1 MGSSEIRDTLG
12 DWPAQPLGKARQ
24 LADALRHA
32 LADGRLPLN
41 ARLPGERPLA
51 MVLGVSRA
59 TVVEALETLRAQG
72 WVTTRHGSGSVT
84 RLPRDHEIRTEPT
97 SLRCGGTLRNLA
109 QAMPAAPLHDMQDA
123 LQALG
128 GPLRHELVDT
138 GYHPAGLAE
147 LRTRIAR
154 LLSADGLPTEADQ
167 LLITNGAM
175 DALAAALRLGTSGRV
190 PRVVVEAPTYPG
202 ALATLANQSARVIP
216 WSTPHAPATLDALFG
231 QHRPD
236 AIFIVADGHNPTGV
250 IRSASWRVHVA
261 RQARH
266 HSVRLVVDHTLR
278 SLDLRD
284 EPGGEPP
291 VAAFA
296 TDALVVGSFAKVI
309 WGGLRVGWLRTRQT
323 EIAYLTGLD
332 RGTASLIDQ
341 LLLTHLLDHH
351 DRYVV
356 QRRRHLAATRDAFVA
371 ALPTD
376 RLELTNT
383 PQGGI
388 AVWLELRA
396 GSATALAQRAAIDG
410 LLLSPGPLFHV
421 DRRGDRHL
429 RLPLTLDADAVPD
442 TIAQLDDLARRRPAL
457 LSQPTAGRLAKASAA
472 GKPRR

>member
-1 MGSSEIRDTLG
+1 MRMGSSEIRDTLG
-12 DWPAQPLGKARQ
+12 DWHADPLGKPRQ
-24 LADALRHA
+24 LADAMRHA
-32 LADGRLPLN
+32 LADGRLPLG

-51 MVLGVSRA
+51 IALGVSRA
-59 TVVEALETLRAQG
+59 TVVEALGSLRAQG

-84 RLPRDHEIRTEPT
+84 RLPPDHEIRTEPT
-97 SLRCGGTLRNLA
+97 SLRCGGSLRNLA
-109 QAMPAAPLHDMQDA
+109 QAMPAAPLHDMRAA

-138 GYHPAGLAE
+138 GHHPAGLAE
-147 LRTRIAR
+147 LRTKIAG
-154 LLSADGLPTEADQ
+154 LLSADDLPTEADQ

-175 DALAAALRLGTSGRV
+175 DALAAALRLGTSGRR

-202 ALATLANQSARVIP
+202 ALATLANRSAGVIP
-216 WSTPHAPATLDALFG
+216 WSTPHLPETLGPQLG

-250 IRSASWRVHVA
+250 IRSAAWRDHVA
-261 RQARH
+261 RHARH
-266 HSVRLVVDHTLR
+266 HAVRLVVDHTLR

-284 EPGGEPP
+284 EPGNEPP

-309 WGGLRVGWLRTRQT
+309 WGGLRVGWLRARQA

-332 RGTASLIDQ
+332 LGTASLIDQ

-351 DRYVV
+351 DRYVA

-371 ALPTD
+371 GLPTD
-376 RLELTNT
+376 QLELAHI

-388 AVWLELRA
+388 AVWLELTA
-396 GSATALAQRAAIDG
+396 GSATALAQRAATDG
-410 LLLSPGPLFHV
+410 LLLAPGPLFHA

-442 TIAQLDDLARRRPAL
+442 TIARLDDLARRR
-457 LSQPTAGRLAKASAA
+457 
-472 GKPRR
+472 

>member
-1 MGSSEIRDTLG
+1 
-12 DWPAQPLGKARQ
+12 
-24 LADALRHA
+24 
-32 LADGRLPLN
+32 
-41 ARLPGERPLA
+41 
-51 MVLGVSRA
+51 
-59 TVVEALETLRAQG
+59 
-72 WVTTRHGSGSVT
+72 
-84 RLPRDHEIRTEPT
+84 
-97 SLRCGGTLRNLA
+97 
-109 QAMPAAPLHDMQDA
+109 MPAAPLHDMQAA

-138 GYHPAGLAE
+138 GHHPAGLAE
-147 LRTRIAR
+147 LRTKIAG
-154 LLSADGLPTEADQ
+154 LLSADDLPTEADQ

-175 DALAAALRLGTSGRV
+175 DALAAALRLGTSGRR

-202 ALATLANQSARVIP
+202 ALATLANRSAGVIP
-216 WSTPHAPATLDALFG
+216 WSTPHLPETLGPLLG

-250 IRSASWRVHVA
+250 IRSAAWRDHVA
-261 RQARH
+261 RHARH
-266 HSVRLVVDHTLR
+266 HAVRLVVDHTLR

-284 EPGGEPP
+284 EPGNEPP

-309 WGGLRVGWLRTRQT
+309 WGGLRVGWLRARQA

-332 RGTASLIDQ
+332 LGTASLIDQ

-351 DRYVV
+351 DRYVA

-371 ALPTD
+371 GLPTD
-376 RLELTNT
+376 QLELAHI

-388 AVWLELRA
+388 AVWLELTA
-396 GSATALAQRAAIDG
+396 GSATALAQRAATDG
-410 LLLSPGPLFHV
+410 LLLAPGPLFHA

-442 TIAQLDDLARRRPAL
+442 TIARLDDLARRR
-457 LSQPTAGRLAKASAA
+457 
-472 GKPRR
+472 